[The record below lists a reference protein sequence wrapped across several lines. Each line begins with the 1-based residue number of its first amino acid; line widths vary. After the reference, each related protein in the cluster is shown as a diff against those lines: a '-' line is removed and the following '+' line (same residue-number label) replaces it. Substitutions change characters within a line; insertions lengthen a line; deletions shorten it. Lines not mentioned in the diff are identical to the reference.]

1 MVLKLLPLLVL
12 ALGWAGPAGGRT
24 GQRFLEKLVDIYDG
38 ASVAPPAPPVA
49 PPILSSQLST
59 PFSAGGFSDD
69 SLLYQVEGLKVIAD
83 ASDAPTA
90 PLIDYPGPLRRA
102 SAIPL
107 HPRVAR
113 SLAREVTII
122 GSDGSTTIIK
132 D

>member
-38 ASVAPPAPPVA
+38 VSVAPPA

-69 SLLYQVEGLKVIAD
+69 SLLYQVEGLKVIAE
-83 ASDAPTA
+83 ASDDPTA
-90 PLIDYPGPLRRA
+90 PLLGYPGPPRRT
-102 SAIPL
+102 SLHEIL
-107 HPRVAR
+107 HPRRVAR
-113 SLAREVTII
+113 SPQRRTK
-122 GSDGSTTIIK
+122 IK
-132 D
+132 IKIKTRGRRQ

>member
-12 ALGWAGPAGGRT
+12 ALGWAAPAGS
-24 GQRFLEKLVDIYDG
+24 QRFFGKLVDTYDG
-38 ASVAPPAPPVA
+38 ASVAPPAPP
-49 PPILSSQLST
+49 ILTSQLSVT

-69 SLLYQVEGLKVIAD
+69 SLLYQVIAD
-83 ASDAPTA
+83 ASDAPTM
-90 PLIDYPGPLRRA
+90 PLLGYPGPLRHA

-113 SLAREVTII
+113 AVARTTTIY
-122 GSDGSTTIIK
+122 GSDGGTTIIR